1 LLRVN
6 SKGKRQRG
14 RRREGEEIGERRRRG
29 VHWQGRIRP
38 EMPAGVRSSDE
49 QLRGLAAS
57 LRRGKER
64 DERGETGVLI
74 AGILMT
80 LTCAK

>member
-1 LLRVN
+1 VGASGDGQDLDLLRDKSN
-6 SKGKRQRG
+6 EKCQRG
-14 RRREGEEIGERRRRG
+14 RRGEGEEIGERRRRG
-29 VHWQGRIRP
+29 VHWPGRNRP

-64 DERGETGVLI
+64 DGRGAVGL
-74 AGILMT
+74 L
-80 LTCAK
+80 